1 MVVFLV
7 LCLFFAAWVTSDS
20 YLRPR
25 PQQVP
30 VDGLVDFLNHGD
42 HWSWRY
48 LTLGFDS
55 SDFCKLT
62 IYSNAST
69 IDGWYYRGRDI
80 PELANSGVSYLSGVK
95 YAYEENYEPNAMLV
109 LKTILDNASHY
120 NLRFVFCNDIYYE
133 PLLKETGFLKLNQTY
148 EQVTI
153 WAKYD
158 SEPLDFSKIQKN
170 NQEPL
175 DYLWGILP
183 LSELAGLAI
192 IISHKFY
199 RGRKNFRKFIVEW
212 TQN

>member
-1 MVVFLV
+1 MIHI
-7 LCLFFAAWVTSDS
+7 FA
-20 YLRPR
+20 LE

-80 PELANSGVSYLSGVK
+80 PELANSGVSYLSGIK
-95 YAYEENYEPNAMLV
+95 YAYEENYEPNGMLV
-109 LKTILDNASHY
+109 LKNILENASQYH
-120 NLRFVFCNDIYYE
+120 LRFVFCNDIYYE
-133 PLLKETGFLKLNQTY
+133 PVLKETGFSQLNQTY
-148 EQVTI
+148 EQVTV

-158 SEPLDFSKIQKN
+158 SAPLENGQIQKTT
-170 NQEPL
+170 QGPL

-183 LSELAGLAI
+183 LSELAGLVLIA
-192 IISHKFY
+192 SYKFY
-199 RGRKNFRKFIVEW
+199 RRNSNFRQFITRLTKVNLR
-212 TQN
+212 QSVR